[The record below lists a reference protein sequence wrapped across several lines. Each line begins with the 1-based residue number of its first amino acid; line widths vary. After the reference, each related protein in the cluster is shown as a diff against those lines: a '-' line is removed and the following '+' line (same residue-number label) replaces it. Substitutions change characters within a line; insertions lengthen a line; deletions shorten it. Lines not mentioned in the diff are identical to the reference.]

1 LLKIFYLTLF
11 LFFVIK
17 LIIYFTKDS
26 FFTYHK
32 NVDMNFYYHKL
43 HKAFESLLEDHSVKA
58 GIQFPLISISH
69 IQCLFRLTLGL
80 EIISNSI
87 RDDSTLSLS
96 YVSLTSI
103 SLIFLSIFLFITEGF
118 LYFES

>member
-17 LIIYFTKDS
+17 IIIYFTKDS

-43 HKAFESLLEDHSVKA
+43 HKAFESLLDSVKA
-58 GIQFPLISISH
+58 RIQFPLISISH
-69 IQCLFRLTLGL
+69 SQCLFRLTLGL